1 MNNSCTDV
9 STFEFYNSYHT
20 HPINKFLHLL
30 GIPSIMLSSLVLLN
44 NFHIYQHPIPEIKIK
59 ISLSSIVVL
68 FYCLYYYS
76 YGLYPGIVMH
86 IYLTLMNFIQYKLKF
101 SNKNASYIFIMSWGL
116 QFIGHFIEGN
126 RPALTDSIGQ
136 AFLGAPIFSLTP
148 IIPGLKKALLK
159 T

>member
-1 MNNSCTDV
+1 MNNSCIDV

-44 NFHIYQHPIPEIKIK
+44 NIYIYLHHTHQVK
-59 ISLSSIVVL
+59 ISLSTIVVL
-68 FYCLYYYS
+68 FYCIYYYS

-86 IYLTLMNFIQYKLKF
+86 IYLTLMNLIQYKLKL

-148 IIPGLKKALLK
+148 FVPELKNALLK